1 MAIAT
6 SIISSEPARV
16 LSISR
21 SPALALALA
30 ALFWSGNFVAG
41 RALRGHVDPVTL
53 NFLRWLIALALIAPF
68 VWRSTAASL
77 PVLRREWRLILALGA
92 TGIASFHT
100 LVYLALQ
107 STTATSALLMLSLA
121 PIVTLIASAAFGMEN
136 PTRRQIGGALISIVG
151 ADVLITR
158 GNLAGILSQG
168 FDAGDLWMLLAVVI
182 WAAYSLLLRRRPAD
196 LPSPVA
202 LAASIAAALA
212 MMVPVLILG
221 APTPVAALGSF
232 PVLLS
237 IAYIAI
243 FASAIA
249 FLFWTYGVSRL
260 GPTRAGQFVNLMP
273 IFGAGL
279 AFSVL
284 GEVPT
289 VAQVA
294 GAALVLSGIAFVEGR
309 AREHHPATAKEK
321 PR

>member
-1 MAIAT
+1 MAVMAST
-6 SIISSEPARV
+6 APSKKKVRARAV
-16 LSISR
+16 FR

-41 RALRGHVDPVTL
+41 RALRGQVDPVTL

-68 VWRSTAASL
+68 VWQSAAASL
-77 PVLRREWRLILALGA
+77 PALRREWRFILALGL

-100 LVYLALQ
+100 LVYMALQ

-121 PIVTLIASAAFGMEN
+121 PIVTLLASAAVGMEH
-136 PTRRQIGGALISIVG
+136 PTNRQIGGALISIMG
-151 ADVLITR
+151 AGVLITR
-158 GNLAGILSQG
+158 GNLTGILSHG
-168 FDAGDLWMLLAVVI
+168 FNVGDLWMLLAVII

-196 LPSPVA
+196 LPSLVA

-212 MMVPVLILG
+212 MMVPMLILG
-221 APTPVAALGSF
+221 APISIAALVSF

-237 IAYIAI
+237 IAYIAV

-279 AFSVL
+279 AFCVL
-284 GEVPT
+284 GEMPT
-289 VAQVA
+289 LAQVA
-294 GAALVLSGIAFVEGR
+294 GAALVLSGIAFVERR
-309 AREHHPATAKEK
+309 AQRMRK
-321 PR
+321 

>member
-1 MAIAT
+1 MAIVS
-6 SIISSEPARV
+6 SIVSSEPGRARAV
-16 LSISR
+16 FR
-21 SPALALALA
+21 SPALALAVA

-41 RALRGHVDPVTL
+41 RALRGLVDPVTL

-68 VWRSTAASL
+68 VWRSTVASL

-121 PIVTLIASAAFGMEN
+121 PIVTLLASAAVGMEH
-136 PTRRQIGGALISIVG
+136 PTNRQIGGALISIVG
-151 ADVLITR
+151 AGVLITR
-158 GNLAGILSQG
+158 GNFTGILAQG
-168 FDAGDLWMLLAVVI
+168 FNVGDLWMLLAVVV

-196 LPSPVA
+196 LRSPVA
-202 LAASIAAALA
+202 LAASISAALA
-212 MMVPVLILG
+212 MMAPLLMLG
-221 APTPVAALGSF
+221 TPTPVAALGSF

-289 VAQVA
+289 LAQVA
-294 GAALVLSGIAFVEGR
+294 GAALVLSGIAFVESR
-309 AREHHPATAKEK
+309 AREHHPATAD
-321 PR
+321 RS